1 MTIPPPQPGLVI
13 SYSFLWNS
21 EHRQGRHEGAKNRP
35 CVIVVSSFNAADGKT
50 MVRVA
55 PVTHTPPAD
64 METAVELPLAVKR
77 HLGLDDQRS
86 WVTLDEMN
94 VFGRSKLH
102 GGVHFEGGRRR
113 ADMHDH
119 GEYRAVPDR
128 LSAREGAGS
137 AGRRKLPP
145 PRPFPAGAHTLR
157 FVGAREAVRSFAG
170 P

>member
-94 VFGRSKLH
+94 VFAWPGFDLRPISRH
-102 GGVHFEGGRRR
+102 S
-113 ADMHDH
+113 
-119 GEYRAVPDR
+119 DR
-128 LSAREGAGS
+128 FDYGF
-137 AGRRKLPP
+137 LPP
-145 PRPFPAGAHTLR
+145 RLFVELVNRVRKIWRAGNGKPTPRD
-157 FVGAREAVRSFAG
+157 
-170 P
+170 